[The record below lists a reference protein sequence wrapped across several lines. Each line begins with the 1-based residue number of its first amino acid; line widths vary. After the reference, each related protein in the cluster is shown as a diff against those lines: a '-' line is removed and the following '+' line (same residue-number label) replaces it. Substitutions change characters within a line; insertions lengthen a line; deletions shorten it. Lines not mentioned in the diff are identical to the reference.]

1 MMIIQ
6 LICFLF
12 VDQLSFA
19 LISLKVVEFEP
30 IPFDDGAMPPN
41 NANIELSN
49 DEQYLYDM
57 AVAVSTGVCPESLAN
72 RKAGPIH
79 HARWLTKASRILR
92 KYVSTE
98 KPSKDLKELAKYIIK
113 VYVPT
118 FFQIKYQ
125 KSCTKGSIN
134 FFHLVKS
141 SRYLEKNLYEVVKQV
156 CKDNAY
162 FAHSENLLLAMIYDD
177 NPEVRRMG
185 YHKILCARDASEVN
199 YGEVRDYHAPSIN
212 FNCEKY
218 YDLIDWELDYTE
230 PPFTRMRTYL
240 TRFKCFMITLGLS
253 TII

>member
-1 MMIIQ
+1 MIIQ

-41 NANIELSN
+41 IANIELSN
-49 DEQYLYDM
+49 DKQYLYDM

-141 SRYLEKNLYEVVKQV
+141 SRYLEKKIFMKSSNKCAKTMHISLTARIYYWQW
-156 CKDNAY
+156 
-162 FAHSENLLLAMIYDD
+162 FTMIIRKFDGWD
-177 NPEVRRMG
+177 TIRFFVQE
-185 YHKILCARDASEVN
+185 
-199 YGEVRDYHAPSIN
+199 
-212 FNCEKY
+212 
-218 YDLIDWELDYTE
+218 
-230 PPFTRMRTYL
+230 MRQ
-240 TRFKCFMITLGLS
+240 K
-253 TII
+253 